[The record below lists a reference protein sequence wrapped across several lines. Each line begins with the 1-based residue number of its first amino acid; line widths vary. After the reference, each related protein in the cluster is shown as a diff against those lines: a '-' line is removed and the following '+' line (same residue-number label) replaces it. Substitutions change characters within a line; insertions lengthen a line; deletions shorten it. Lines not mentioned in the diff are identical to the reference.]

1 LKNNPYN
8 VVRMFEEEIAR
19 YTGSPYAVSV
29 DSCTNATFLCC
40 KYLNVKEVIMPKR
53 TYLSIPMSVI
63 HAGGTVKFRD
73 IEWSGIYRLDP
84 YPIYDSA
91 KRLTSNMYIEGS
103 YMCLSFHIKKLLGI
117 GKGGMILTD
126 NEDAVEWFKRAR
138 YEGRSE
144 KFYKND
150 DIDMLGWNMYMT
162 PQQASHGL
170 SLLQNYPEHVE
181 DMGEENGYRDLT
193 EFSVFKNMGD

>member
-1 LKNNPYN
+1 MKNNPYN

-19 YTGSPYAVSV
+19 YTGSPYAISV

-63 HAGGTVKFRD
+63 HAGGTVKFKD
-73 IEWSGIYRLDP
+73 IEWSGIYSLDP

-170 SLLQNYPEHVE
+170 ALLQNYPEHVK